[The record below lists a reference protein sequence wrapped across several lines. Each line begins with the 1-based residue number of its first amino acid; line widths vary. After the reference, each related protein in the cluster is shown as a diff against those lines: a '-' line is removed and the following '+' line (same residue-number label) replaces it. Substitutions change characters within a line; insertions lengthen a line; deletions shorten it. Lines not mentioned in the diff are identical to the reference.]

1 MVQTYGEGSFFN
13 RFVLISQRRKGDAM
27 KRVLLLIA
35 GLLGGLFVGLLL
47 PTEQREKISRQLAG
61 TMGGMVEHMPDG

>member
-1 MVQTYGEGSFFN
+1 
-13 RFVLISQRRKGDAM
+13 M

>member
-1 MVQTYGEGSFFN
+1 
-13 RFVLISQRRKGDAM
+13 M

-47 PTEQREKISRQLAG
+47 PTEQRDKLSRRLAG
-61 TMGGMVEHMPDG
+61 ALGGW